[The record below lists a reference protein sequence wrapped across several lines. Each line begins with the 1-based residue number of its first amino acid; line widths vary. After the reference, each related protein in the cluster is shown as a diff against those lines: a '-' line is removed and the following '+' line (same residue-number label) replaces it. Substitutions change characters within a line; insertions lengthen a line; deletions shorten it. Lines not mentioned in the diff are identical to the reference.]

1 MKIISQIFD
10 KIKIF
15 FRHLSKIL
23 PLFIGIAALYV
34 AIEGRNDAN
43 RQFQINSKTS
53 DSLFNTQLK
62 HSKALNDSLISQI
75 SILQDITNKQLQ
87 ITDEQ
92 LKISIELFQDQI
104 YSGRPKLYVLSNKI
118 ADSTITIDN
127 IFQPRIVTVF
137 KNNGKRS
144 ANKISIRSFTLFN
157 NFLALKANLKT
168 EESYIIEPEGARKF
182 QAMPVINQKFKDDF
196 YYCYDIIYYD
206 KILKQEFIQPYYYH
220 YYKSGDKFD
229 FYFCKIDSKEKI
241 KESINHWLRTLNKR
255 LFDQ

>member
-1 MKIISQIFD
+1 MKITLWIYS
-10 KIKIF
+10 KTKIF
-15 FRHLSKIL
+15 FRYLSKIL

-34 AIEGRNDAN
+34 AIESINNAN
-43 RQFQINSKTS
+43 KQFQINSITS

-118 ADSTITIDN
+118 TDSTIIIN
-127 IFQPRIVTVF
+127 NNFQPRIETVF

-144 ANKISIRSFTLFN
+144 ASKIFIRSFTLFN
-157 NFLALKANLKT
+157 NFVAIKANLKND
-168 EESYIIEPEGARKF
+168 ESYIIEHEGARTF
-182 QAMPVINQKFKDDF
+182 QAMPKISLKFKDDF

-206 KILKQEFIQPYYYH
+206 KILQQEFIQSYYYH
-220 YYKSGDKFD
+220 YFKSGDKFD
-229 FYFCKIDSKEKI
+229 FYFCKIDNKEKI
-241 KESINHWLRTLNKR
+241 KKSINHWLRTLDKR